1 MQIEIQT
8 AENISLNEHLR
19 EVIHKKVEKLEQ
31 FYNQMMDCIVYL
43 KDNGVN
49 SKQVE
54 LKVLVKDDTLFC
66 SEKADSLE
74 KAVDASV
81 EAMRKQVQK
90 YKEKQHGR

>member
-1 MQIEIQT
+1 MQIDIQT
-8 AENISLNEHLR
+8 ADNINLNEHLT
-19 EVIHKKVEKLEQ
+19 EVINRKVEKLEH
-31 FYNQMMDCIVYL
+31 FYNQIMDCIVYL

-49 SKQVE
+49 SKEVE

-74 KAVDASV
+74 KAVDAAV

-90 YKEKQHGR
+90 YKEKHQGK